1 MKIINLWI
9 RSYSNV
15 KKLEL
20 LLKTMP
26 KDLTEHVQTNQKH
39 RLRIKEKSKFYS
51 PGTVNIQ
58 VLGSGARGTS
68 SCVYIFSEQS
78 RFEI

>member
-1 MKIINLWI
+1 MKIVTLWT
-9 RSYSNV
+9 RRYST
-15 KKLEL
+15 KLVN

-26 KDLTEHVQTNQKH
+26 KDNTQHIQLNQKQ
-39 RLRIKEKSKFYS
+39 RLKIREKSKFYS

-68 SCVYIFSEQS
+68 SSVYIFSEQS
-78 RFEI
+78 R

>member
-1 MKIINLWI
+1 MKILTLWI
-9 RSYSNV
+9 RRYST
-15 KKLEL
+15 KKLEKIL
-20 LLKTMP
+20 LSMP
-26 KDLTEHVQTNQKH
+26 KDATEHVQTNQRH

-68 SCVYIFSEQS
+68 SSVYIFSEQS
-78 RFEI
+78 R

>member
-1 MKIINLWI
+1 MKILNLWI
-9 RSYSNV
+9 RRYSS
-15 KKLEL
+15 KILEKLL
-20 LLKTMP
+20 RDMP
-26 KDLTEHVQTNQKH
+26 KDLSEHIQTNQKH
-39 RLRIKEKSKFYS
+39 RLRIREKSRFYS

-78 RFEI
+78 R